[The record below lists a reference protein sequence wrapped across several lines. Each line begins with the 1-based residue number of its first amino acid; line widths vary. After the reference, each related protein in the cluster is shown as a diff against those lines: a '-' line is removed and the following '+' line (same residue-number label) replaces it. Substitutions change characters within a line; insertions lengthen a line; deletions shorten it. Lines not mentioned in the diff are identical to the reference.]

1 MEGTAEA
8 EEESH
13 KIRRLVSNVMNNKIL
28 FLYVAL
34 SIFITGCSNGA
45 AYSGDGKLIDYGSSD
60 PNHHYVLD
68 LGSVNLA
75 QDGQYAYS
83 IKNLPKETFVIGFE
97 VKIDPPN
104 KHILDEK
111 PINCILKLR
120 IEDEA
125 GVAKVS
131 EEANIR
137 DWVWSGPVT
146 GESAFIYRRG
156 NPGTYF
162 TPEGGKTYR
171 LTLQVIKATKQ
182 SAYPIKLIGSTSGWK

>member
-1 MEGTAEA
+1 MTLA
-8 EEESH
+8 
-13 KIRRLVSNVMNNKIL
+13 
-28 FLYVAL
+28 
-34 SIFITGCSNGA
+34 GCNNGA

-60 PNHHYVLD
+60 PNHRYVLD

-125 GVAKVS
+125 GVTKVS

-146 GESAFIYRRG
+146 GESVFIYRRG

-162 TPEGGKTYR
+162 MPESGKAYK
-171 LTLQVIKATKQ
+171 LTLQVIKATGQ
-182 SAYPIKLIGSTSGWK
+182 SAYPIQLIGSTSGWK